1 MVREI
6 KKMKDNK
13 IQLLALDLDGTL
25 FDTKGEI
32 TKPSVEAICKA
43 QKQGVQVVLASGR
56 DYEGMPWE
64 QLRDI
69 PIDYVITG
77 NGSAVYATKGKERLY
92 EECMDQQKL
101 LPILEFILEKEVY
114 MTIFLDGVHYTPM
127 QCKPYVEH
135 MNLPE
140 YVKQWLRDYQNGLEE
155 FMTHVREDDMRIQKV
170 TLNFQSTSEGDYL
183 NREIVKEYLEEKP
196 EIHVVEGGFGN
207 LEFTRTGI
215 NKASGLTFLANH
227 LQIPMEQVM
236 AIGDSENDIEMIETA
251 GLGIAMGNAL
261 ECVKKVAVSI
271 TDTNANEG
279 VAKAIEKY
287 LLNT

>member
-1 MVREI
+1 
-6 KKMKDNK
+6 MKNNK

-25 FDTKGEI
+25 FDTKGKI
-32 TKPSVEAICKA
+32 TKTSVEAICKA

-64 QLRDI
+64 QLQGI

-92 EECMDQQKL
+92 EECMDRQKL

-155 FMTHVREDDMRIQKV
+155 FMKHMREDDMRIQKV
-170 TLNFQSTSEGDYL
+170 TLNFQSTPEGDYL
-183 NREIVKEYLEEKP
+183 NREIVKQYLEGKP

-207 LEFTRTGI
+207 LEFTRKGI
-215 NKASGLTFLANH
+215 NKASGLTFLAKH

-236 AIGDSENDIEMIETA
+236 AIGDSENDIEMIEAA

-261 ECVKKVAVSI
+261 ECVKKAAVSI